1 MVLFFVVNTTVGS
14 SKIRIPEPF
23 TMPVWLGKITSHHKT
38 LLAENIKHMKR
49 HILTRV
55 IFERTISYRKIS
67 VFRIESAKTI
77 VMLSCENHV
86 FNTCILHH
94 FRPLFRIKIHRIQ
107 WIFQAPIP
115 FFIFI
120 IRQISLTAYPIHI
133 FRTNGPWLYNA
144 RHRVQAPVKQHSK
157 FLILPF
163 SQFIQYLLI
172 SRPHIIRSLGL
183 LVHKSLHLFLSTQA
197 HWESDQSHTS

>member
-1 MVLFFVVNTTVGS
+1 MEANEITETAITSHQLIQLVLCEGLIILPPIRMVLFFVVNTTVGS

-86 FNTCILHH
+86 FNM
-94 FRPLFRIKIHRIQ
+94 
-107 WIFQAPIP
+107 
-115 FFIFI
+115 
-120 IRQISLTAYPIHI
+120 
-133 FRTNGPWLYNA
+133 
-144 RHRVQAPVKQHSK
+144 
-157 FLILPF
+157 
-163 SQFIQYLLI
+163 
-172 SRPHIIRSLGL
+172 
-183 LVHKSLHLFLSTQA
+183 
-197 HWESDQSHTS
+197 